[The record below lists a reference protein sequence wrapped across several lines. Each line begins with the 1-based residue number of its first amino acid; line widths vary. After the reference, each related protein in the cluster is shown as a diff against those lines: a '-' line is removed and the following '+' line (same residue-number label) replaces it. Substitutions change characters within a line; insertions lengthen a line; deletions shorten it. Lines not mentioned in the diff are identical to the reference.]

1 MQRRSASSRR
11 PRSTPAWRKSPC
23 RPAWPDGHES
33 KALCERAANLRRHK
47 RGNEMAIEITGYTP
61 AHLSRAKG
69 DTPQVGRQE
78 QSTATQQ
85 TGKSQTTVTVTM
97 TDTTSQLRK
106 LETMISALPVVD
118 IARVDNVRQAIKT
131 GRLEF
136 NPDRVA
142 D

>member
-11 PRSTPAWRKSPC
+11 PRSTPAWRKSLC

-61 AHLSRAKG
+61 ALLSSANG

-78 QSTATQQ
+78 PSPAQQ
-85 TGKSQTTVTVTM
+85 QPGKSQTTDAVPLTG
-97 TDTTSQLRK
+97 TSSHLRK
-106 LETMISALPVVD
+106 LETMNSA
-118 IARVDNVRQAIKT
+118 
-131 GRLEF
+131 
-136 NPDRVA
+136 
-142 D
+142 